1 MAEAV
6 RSAVDMVAMACEL
19 EAYDEREGDDHWKL
33 ASL

>member
-19 EAYDEREGDDHWKL
+19 EDYDEREGDD
-33 ASL
+33 